1 MGASGV
7 PFHRRRC
14 CCFVVLLFLHASSIL
29 FSLASEEPHLGAS
42 CGSLSICHGG
52 EANKN
57 CCKAINTAIMEGG
70 CSCACTKLSRLA
82 TRGLIGRCA
91 DAGTCTKCQSCRR
104 VCAYMEGAYLTSL

>member
-7 PFHRRRC
+7 PFHRRR

-52 EANKN
+52 EANTN

-82 TRGLIGRCA
+82 THGLIGRCA
-91 DAGTCTKCQSCRR
+91 DAGTCTKCQSCRS